1 MNRAVRTAEA
11 PLCDAPGINMNESGT
26 RIVSDPSAVKRQG
39 GTPEIEYGNPGETN
53 IDCPRLH
60 METVLGNA
68 GGAGPQEFVAPGGTV
83 AADDGYLS
91 IGLPGGGRKVRQKI
105 KQMRIVMK
113 LLAGAVV
120 TQKMIQLGEGIVE
133 VSIAAPVD
141 DVDALAGVSM
151 E

>member
-1 MNRAVRTAEA
+1 
-11 PLCDAPGINMNESGT
+11 
-26 RIVSDPSAVKRQG
+26 
-39 GTPEIEYGNPGETN
+39 
-53 IDCPRLH
+53 

-68 GGAGPQEFVAPGGTV
+68 GGAGPQELVAPWRTV
-83 AADDGYLS
+83 AADDGYLG
-91 IGLPGGGRKVRQKI
+91 IGLPGGGGEVRQKI

-133 VSIAAPVD
+133 VSIATPVD

>member
-1 MNRAVRTAEA
+1 VEV
-11 PLCDAPGINMNESGT
+11 PGRPIS
-26 RIVSDPSAVKRQG
+26 
-39 GTPEIEYGNPGETN
+39 
-53 IDCPRLH
+53 IDGPRLP

-68 GGAGPQEFVAPGGTV
+68 GGVSPREFVAPWRTV

-91 IGLPGGGRKVRQKI
+91 IGLPRGGGKIRQKI

-120 TQKMIQLGEGIVE
+120 TQVIQLGEGVVE
-133 VSIAAPVD
+133 VSIASPVD

-151 E
+151 EQT

>member
-1 MNRAVRTAEA
+1 
-11 PLCDAPGINMNESGT
+11 
-26 RIVSDPSAVKRQG
+26 
-39 GTPEIEYGNPGETN
+39 
-53 IDCPRLH
+53 

-68 GGAGPQEFVAPGGTV
+68 SGVGPQELVAPWRTV
-83 AADDGYLS
+83 AADDGYLG
-91 IGLPGGGRKVRQKI
+91 IGLPGGGGEVRQQI

-133 VSIAAPVD
+133 VSITTPVD